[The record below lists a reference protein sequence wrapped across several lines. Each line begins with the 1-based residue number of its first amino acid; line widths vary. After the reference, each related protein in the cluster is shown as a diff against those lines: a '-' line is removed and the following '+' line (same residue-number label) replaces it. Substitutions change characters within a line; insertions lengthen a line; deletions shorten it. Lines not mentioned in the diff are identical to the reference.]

1 LPTIA
6 ESGFPGYDAYPWFGL
21 LAPAGVPRE
30 IVQRLAA
37 EITAAVPVPEVSERI
52 RGFSLEPTAL
62 GPEALGELMKHDF
75 DKWQRVVR
83 DAHIKVE

>member
-1 LPTIA
+1 M
-6 ESGFPGYDAYPWFGL
+6 
-21 LAPAGVPRE
+21 LAPASTPRE

-52 RGFSLEPTAL
+52 RNFALEPTPL
-62 GPEALGELMKHDF
+62 GPEALAQLMKSDF

-83 DAHIKVE
+83 EAHIKVE